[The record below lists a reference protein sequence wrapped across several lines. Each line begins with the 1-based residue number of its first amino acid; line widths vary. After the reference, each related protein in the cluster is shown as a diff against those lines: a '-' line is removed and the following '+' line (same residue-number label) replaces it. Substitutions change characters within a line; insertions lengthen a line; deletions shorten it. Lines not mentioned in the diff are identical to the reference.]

1 METNNSPLGKG
12 VKYRHLF
19 FDLDH
24 TLWDFEANARTTLEE
39 LHQTLK
45 LQEKGINDFDL
56 FYKNYLVH
64 NEKLWERY
72 RKGFIKQDELRI
84 KRMTLALLDFKIA
97 DEELAKEMN
106 ILFLDFLPTRT
117 ILFPYTKE
125 ILQYLVDKGYQLHLI
140 TNGFEKTQHSKLKYS
155 GLNIYFKEIVTS
167 EGSNSLKPNK
177 EIFEFALN
185 KSGAMIHESIMIGDS
200 IEVDIIGAV
209 NAGIDQVHVNHLT
222 SEPVPVMDKK
232 LPTYTVYSLKELQEI
247 F

>member
-1 METNNSPLGKG
+1 METNNTPLGDG
-12 VKYRHLF
+12 GGKYRHLF

-24 TLWDFEANARTTLEE
+24 TLWDFEANARATLEE

-45 LQEKGINDFDL
+45 LQEKGISDFDL

-64 NEKLWERY
+64 NDKLWERY

-84 KRMTLALLDFKIA
+84 KRMTLVLLDFKIA

-106 ILFLDFLPTRT
+106 ILFLDLLPTRT

-125 ILQYLVDKGYQLHLI
+125 ILQYLVDKDYQLHLI

-200 IEVDIIGAV
+200 IEVDILGAK
-209 NAGIDQVHVNHLT
+209 NAGMDQVYVNHG
-222 SEPVPVMDKK
+222 SIQPEVSA
-232 LPTYTVYSLKELQEI
+232 TYTIYSLKELEKI

>member
-1 METNNSPLGKG
+1 METNNTPLGDG
-12 VKYRHLF
+12 GKYRHLF

-24 TLWDFEANARTTLEE
+24 TLWDFEANARATLEE

-64 NEKLWERY
+64 NDKLWERY
-72 RKGFIKQDELRI
+72 RKGFIKQDELRM

-97 DEELAKEMN
+97 DEVLAKEMN
-106 ILFLDFLPTRT
+106 ILFLDLLPTRT
-117 ILFPYTKE
+117 ILFPYAKE
-125 ILQYLVDKGYQLHLI
+125 ILQYLVDKDYQLHLI
-140 TNGFEKTQHSKLKYS
+140 TNGIEKTQHSKLKYS
-155 GLNIYFKEIVTS
+155 GLTIYFKEIITS

-177 EIFEFALN
+177 EIFEFALSR
-185 KSGAMIHESIMIGDS
+185 SGAMIHESIMIGDS
-200 IEVDIIGAV
+200 IEVDILGAV

-222 SEPVPVMDKK
+222 REPVPVIDKK